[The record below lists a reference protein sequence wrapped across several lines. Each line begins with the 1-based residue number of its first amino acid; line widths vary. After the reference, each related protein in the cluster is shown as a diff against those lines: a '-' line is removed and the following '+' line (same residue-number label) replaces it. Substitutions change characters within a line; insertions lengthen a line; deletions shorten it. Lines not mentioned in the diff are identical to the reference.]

1 MSLVTPDQ
9 VVLDMPTTDRTSVI
23 RTLAETFVPHGRV
36 SDLEAFLDDI
46 QRREDLMATGLPGGI
61 AIPHSRSPHVARPS
75 MAFGR
80 SEDGIDWGAADG
92 PARLIFLIGVPEGGR
107 SDQLAVLAQL
117 ARRLTKTTFRDQLL
131 SLTDPQAICDL
142 LDEEVL
148 RS

>member
-1 MSLVTPDQ
+1 MSLVTPHQ
-9 VVLDMPTTDRTSVI
+9 VVLDMTTADRTSAI
-23 RTLAETFVPHGRV
+23 RTLAETFVTERRV
-36 SDLEAFLDDI
+36 SDLEAFLGDI
-46 QRREDLMATGLPGGI
+46 RRREDLMATGLPGGI
-61 AIPHSRSPHVARPS
+61 AIPHSRSPHVAQPS

-80 SEDGIDWGAADG
+80 STDGIDWGAADG
-92 PARLIFLIGVPEGGR
+92 PAKLIFLIGVPEGGQ

-131 SLTDPQAICDL
+131 TLKNPQAICDL

>member
-9 VVLDMPTTDRTSVI
+9 VVLDMPTADRPSAI
-23 RTLAETFVPHGRV
+23 RTLAQTFVSDGRV
-36 SDLEAFLDDI
+36 SDLDAFLADI
-46 QRREDLMATGLPGGI
+46 QRREELMATGLPGGI
-61 AIPHSRSPHVARPS
+61 AIPHSRSLHVARPS

-80 SEDGIDWGAADG
+80 SQDGIDWGAADG
-92 PARLIFLIGVPEGGR
+92 PARLIFLIGVPEGGQ

-131 SLTDPQAICDL
+131 NLTDPQAICDL

>member
-1 MSLVTPDQ
+1 MSLVTPSQ
-9 VVLDMPTTDRTSVI
+9 VVLEMTTPDRTSVI
-23 RTLAETFVPHGRV
+23 RTLAETFVPDGRV
-36 SDLEAFLDDI
+36 SDLEAFLGDI

-61 AIPHSRSPHVARPS
+61 AIPHSRSPHVTRPS

-80 SEDGIDWGAADG
+80 SQDGIDWGAADG

-131 SLTDPQAICDL
+131 HLTDPQAICDL